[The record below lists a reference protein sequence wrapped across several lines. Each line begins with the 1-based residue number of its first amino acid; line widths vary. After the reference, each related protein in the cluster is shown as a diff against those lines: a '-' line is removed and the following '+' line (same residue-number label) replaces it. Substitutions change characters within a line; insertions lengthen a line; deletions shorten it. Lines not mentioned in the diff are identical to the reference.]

1 MITENLFLL
10 IKHGFTVELS
20 DDETIITI
28 TYTKKTWRVIGL
40 IVSLIGLITCIS
52 GILYL
57 LINEES
63 GYQPLLF
70 RMLLSLG
77 IILGILGFSLKNRN
91 KENDIHIDLTN
102 KNLTFGQSKN
112 KNRHVRYTYS
122 FSELSNLRVM
132 KYGSKY
138 VLIVQIGADQSVLFA
153 LKTNPENLSLL
164 QGLKDELQTILH

>member
-63 GYQPLLF
+63 GY
-70 RMLLSLG
+70 
-77 IILGILGFSLKNRN
+77 
-91 KENDIHIDLTN
+91 
-102 KNLTFGQSKN
+102 
-112 KNRHVRYTYS
+112 
-122 FSELSNLRVM
+122 
-132 KYGSKY
+132 
-138 VLIVQIGADQSVLFA
+138 
-153 LKTNPENLSLL
+153 
-164 QGLKDELQTILH
+164 